1 MHDTDYEDS
10 PDKGRDQE
18 DSHRGTVDYSKG
30 DAACND
36 VTLIEISF

>member
-10 PDKGRDQE
+10 PNKGRDQE
-18 DSHRGTVDYSKG
+18 DSHCGTVDNSKG

-36 VTLIEISF
+36 VTLIKIFF